1 MELGIRGIFIQF
13 EAKSLCPFSVRKAV
27 FGVVVDEG
35 VKFISAMS
43 LAVFGVAP
51 YGAETVL
58 GERELAW
65 LQRHNRLSGDQRD

>member
-1 MELGIRGIFIQF
+1 MELRIRSIFIQL
-13 EAKSLCPFSVRKAV
+13 EAKLLCPFSVRKAV

-35 VKFISAMS
+35 VKFISATS

-65 LQRHNRLSGDQRD
+65 LQRHYLSSGHQRD